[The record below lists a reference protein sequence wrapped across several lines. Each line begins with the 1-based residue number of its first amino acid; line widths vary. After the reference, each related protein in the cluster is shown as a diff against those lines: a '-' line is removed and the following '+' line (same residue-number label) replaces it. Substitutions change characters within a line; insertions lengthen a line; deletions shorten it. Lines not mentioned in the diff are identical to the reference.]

1 MDNVDTFVDN
11 VDNFVDMWVK
21 FDILGRKLVK
31 KGDKFQDIGVN
42 EQNTMWTKCKQ
53 HGERLRIPPKNFL
66 KLWIM
71 WITFWVTAE
80 TDMLSLADEAKS
92 EVGIHNFCSPC
103 GMLIG
108 VL

>member
-42 EQNTMWTKCKQ
+42 EQKYNVDKMETTWGKTQNT
-53 HGERLRIPPKNFL
+53 PKKFFKIVDNVDNFL
-66 KLWIM
+66 GYCRDRYAL
-71 WITFWVTAE
+71 F
-80 TDMLSLADEAKS
+80 
-92 EVGIHNFCSPC
+92 G
-103 GMLIG
+103 
-108 VL
+108 